1 MARSTPEIPNA
12 SMADI
17 AFLLLTFFLMTTT
30 VANVKGLYIQLP
42 PPPEALPK
50 DMQVEIQ
57 ERNLFKIQINSFDN
71 ILVEG
76 EPWLGTNREL
86 TDKLKLFILNGGS
99 DPNSSDSPEKAIIS
113 FKTDRGT
120 THKKFIEMLDACQAA
135 YYEIYAERAGV
146 KVDRWREIISDP
158 NLETD
163 PELKNLYN
171 KGRGIK
177 PDGTAEIPMA
187 LSIAEPTKV
196 GG

>member
-17 AFLLLTFFLMTTT
+17 AFLLLTFFLITTT
-30 VANVKGLYIQLP
+30 VANVKGLYLQLP
-42 PPPEALPK
+42 PPPEAQTK
-50 DMQVEIQ
+50 EEVEIQ

-76 EPWLGTNREL
+76 EPWLGNNREL
-86 TDKLKLFILNGGS
+86 TDKIKLFIMNNGS
-99 DPNSSDSPEKAIIS
+99 DPNSSDNPGKAILS

-135 YYEIYAERAGV
+135 YYEIYAERAGI
-146 KVDRWREIISDP
+146 KVERWREIVSDP
-158 NLETD
+158 ALETNS
-163 PELKNLYN
+163 ELKSLYN

-187 LSIAEPTKV
+187 LSIADPTKA